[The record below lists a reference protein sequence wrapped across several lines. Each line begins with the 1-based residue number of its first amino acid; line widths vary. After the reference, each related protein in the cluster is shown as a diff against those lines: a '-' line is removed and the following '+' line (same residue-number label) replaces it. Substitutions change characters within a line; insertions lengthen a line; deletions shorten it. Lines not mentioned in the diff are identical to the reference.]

1 MYVARSE
8 VHILWFQAQS
18 IPHYLYKFVSQN
30 NLCHKDSV
38 GLYFV
43 KKNICCVQIVGVVTI
58 SLYLPVP
65 GNVYITI
72 ILDLQV
78 LINVDIYNNYTKSKY
93 GSVRCIYYNHTR
105 STSTSI
111 YILQLH

>member
-1 MYVARSE
+1 MPQRFSWPV
-8 VHILWFQAQS
+8 F
-18 IPHYLYKFVSQN
+18 
-30 NLCHKDSV
+30 C
-38 GLYFV
+38 

-105 STSTSI
+105 STYI
-111 YILQLH
+111 YITITLNLLVPVYIYSGAQLDIWLEGG